1 VTVTGGDASVRPSRH
16 ADLRNV
22 DYVAWKQFL
31 AQSSTWSADH
41 LASHQLLELQRVVR
55 DAVTNA
61 PAWRALYAAHGL
73 GADAVVSLDDVR
85 KLPTVR
91 KEDIR
96 GDLEGFSIAMPGRT
110 RTATGGSTGIPFE
123 LYRDPHAFAKELA
136 SKAHQYGRIG
146 WTEGDPQLVLRGLTI
161 DTPSHMT
168 LVEEFNEL
176 RCSSYHLVPEVME
189 QYRRAAIEYRPDWL
203 RCYPSIGDL
212 FAQFIEDSGGE
223 FPPVK
228 GILCASENLY
238 DGQRARMSRV
248 FNTRVFSHYGHYEL
262 AALAGYCEH
271 RDTYHVLPQY
281 GYVELL
287 APDDSLVQDRGQ
299 LGEIVATSF
308 INHGTPLIRY
318 RTGDFAVF
326 DTVGC
331 SACDRPYQVWS
342 RIEGRLHEFIVTSTG
357 RLISMTALNAHDDT
371 FDGVRQFQFEQ
382 KDPGRVTLRY
392 VPRGVADSAVE
403 SHIRSR
409 LANKLG
415 DDIHLDVQP
424 VDAIEPTKR
433 GKHRF
438 LIQHLPVV
446 PGDSD

>member
-1 VTVTGGDASVRPSRH
+1 MTSPETDGSLRPSRH

-31 AQSSTWSADH
+31 AQSAAWSADH
-41 LASHQLLELQRVVR
+41 IAAHQLFELQRVVR
-55 DAVTNA
+55 EAVTHA
-61 PAWRALYAAHGL
+61 PAWGALYETHGL
-73 GADAVVSLDDVR
+73 GPDSVTSLDDVR

-96 GDLEGFSIAMPGRT
+96 ADLEGFSIQMPGRT
-110 RTATGGSTGIPFE
+110 RSATGGSTGIPFE

-136 SKAHQYGRIG
+136 SKAHQYARVG
-146 WTEGDPQLVLRGLTI
+146 WAEGDPQLVLRGLTI
-161 DTPSHMT
+161 DTPAHMT

-189 QYRRAAIEYRPDWL
+189 QYRLAAIEYGPLWL

-212 FAQFIEDSGGE
+212 FAQFVEESGRE
-223 FPPVK
+223 FPPLK

-238 DGQRARMSRV
+238 DGQRTRMNRV

-271 RDTYHVLPQY
+271 RDVYHVLPQY

-287 APDDSLVQDRGQ
+287 APDNSPVREPGR

-308 INHGTPLIRY
+308 VNRGTPLIRY
-318 RTGDFAVF
+318 RTGDFAVLDGF
-326 DTVGC
+326 DC
-331 SACDRPYQVWS
+331 SACGRPYQVWT
-342 RIEGRLHEFIVTSTG
+342 RVEGRLHEFIVTSTG
-357 RLISMTALNAHDDT
+357 RLISMTALNAHDET
-371 FDGVRQFQFEQ
+371 FDAVRQFQFEQ
-382 KDPGRVTLRY
+382 NTPGHVMLRY
-392 VPRGVADSAVE
+392 VPRGVADPAVE
-403 SHIRSR
+403 SHIAAR
-409 LANKLG
+409 LAAKLG
-415 DDIHLDVQP
+415 DDIRLELRP
-424 VDAIEPTKR
+424 VAAIAPTAR

-438 LIQHLPVV
+438 LIQHLPLV
-446 PGDSD
+446 PGDRH